1 MVWKEIPMLPI
12 LLFPIVSTLI
22 GSVLAIPISDQQPL
36 GNQLWRSNGDLY
48 SIDKSPGSSSSRG
61 LTGRF
66 LHITDLHPDS
76 HYKTGRSVD
85 EDDACHW
92 GKGPAGYFGAEGS
105 ECDSPFT
112 LINETFRW
120 IEKNLKGDIDFVIWT
135 GDSARHD
142 NDERI
147 PRTEEEVSA
156 MNEIIAG
163 KFIDTFKEGS
173 SRTPSIPIVPTLGNN
188 DFMPHNIFNEGPN
201 RWTKK
206 FVDIWA
212 KFIPEHQRHT
222 FVEGGW
228 FTSEVV
234 PNKLAVI
241 SLNTMYFFDSNS
253 AVDGCSAKSQ
263 PGFEHMEWLRVQLQ
277 LLRSRDMKAILIG
290 HVPPARS
297 GSKRSWDE
305 TCWQKYTLWVQQYR
319 DIIVG
324 TAYGHMNIDHFML
337 QDSHKVDILDASKD
351 SASSAISAD
360 TSPLVSIQ
368 SRQSYLV
375 DLREDWSK
383 MPSPPPGMPAL
394 HELFEDSS
402 TEHTEDADPEVLVA
416 TKKKR
421 KFLKKIGGPWA
432 ERYSVSLVS
441 ASVVPNYFPSLRVVE
456 YNISGL
462 VDATT
467 WAESVDQDTA
477 VASPSSEVIDD
488 DDDGDDG
495 DDGFIEQK
503 KKGKKKKKK
512 QPHFKVPKPP
522 SSSAPPGP
530 AYSNQPFTWLGYTQ
544 YFANLSKI
552 NEHMTNSWEVAGDSV
567 NPTDTEVNEVRETSH
582 NDNTFVFEVEYDTRN
597 DPIYKM
603 KDLTVRSFFELATR
617 IAKESSKKN
626 DFLADSTNVDDYD
639 ADDFER
645 QKNKKKKKHQNKVW
659 RTFFE
664 RAFVGYLDSDDLDD
678 LSE

>member
-1 MVWKEIPMLPI
+1 MLPI
-12 LLFPIVSTLI
+12 LLLPIISTLI
-22 GSVLAIPISDQQPL
+22 GSASAIPISDQQPL
-36 GNQLWRSNGDLY
+36 GDRLGHSDGDLY
-48 SIDKSPGSSSSRG
+48 SIDKLPGSSSGRG

-76 HYKTGRSVD
+76 HYKAGRSVD
-85 EDDACHW
+85 EDDACHR
-92 GKGPAGYFGAEGS
+92 GKGPAGYFGSEGT
-105 ECDSPFT
+105 ECDSPLT

-120 IEKNLKGDIDFVIWT
+120 IEKNLKGHIDFVIWT

-142 NDERI
+142 NDEKI

-156 MNEIIAG
+156 LNEIIAG
-163 KFIDTFKEGS
+163 KFIETFKEGS
-173 SRTPSIPIVPTLGNN
+173 SHFPAIPIVPTLGNN
-188 DFMPHNIFNEGPN
+188 DFMPHNIFNDGPN
-201 RWTKK
+201 RWTKR
-206 FVDIWA
+206 FVDVWA

-228 FTSEVV
+228 FTSEVI
-234 PNKLAVI
+234 PNKLTVI

-305 TCWQKYTLWVQQYR
+305 TCWQKYTLWVHQYR

-337 QDSHKVDILDASKD
+337 QDSRKVDILDASSKS
-351 SASSAISAD
+351 SASSAVADD
-360 TSPLVSIQ
+360 TSPLVSVQ

-375 DLREDWSK
+375 DLRKDWSK
-383 MPSPPPGMPAL
+383 MPSPPPGISDL
-394 HELFEDSS
+394 YELFEDDP
-402 TEHTEDADPEVLVA
+402 TEHTENADLEALMP
-416 TKKKR
+416 KKKRR

-441 ASVVPNYFPSLRVVE
+441 PSVVPNYFPSLRVVE

-462 VDATT
+462 ADATT
-467 WAESVDQDTA
+467 WAEYLDLDTA
-477 VASPSSEVIDD
+477 VASPSSEMIEDD
-488 DDDGDDG
+488 A
-495 DDGFIEQK
+495 FIEEK

-512 QPHFKVPKPP
+512 NKPHFKVPKPP

-530 AYSNQPFTWLGYTQ
+530 AYSNQPLTWLGYTQ
-544 YFANLSKI
+544 YYANLTKI
-552 NEHMTNSWEVAGDSV
+552 NEHMTSSREVAGGSAS
-567 NPTDTEVNEVRETSH
+567 PTDTESNEVSETSH
-582 NDNTFVFEVEYDTRN
+582 GEDAFVYEVEYDTR
-597 DPIYKM
+597 DDRIYKM
-603 KDLTVRSFFELATR
+603 EDLTVRSFFELATR

-626 DFLADSTNVDDYD
+626 DILADTTNVNGLPASKTGVVDDYD
-639 ADDFER
+639 DDDFE
-645 QKNKKKKKHQNKVW
+645 QQKKKKKKNAQNKVW
-659 RTFFE
+659 RTFLE
-664 RAFVGYLDSDDLDD
+664 RAFVGFLDSDDLDD
-678 LSE
+678 MSE

>member
-1 MVWKEIPMLPI
+1 MLPI
-12 LLFPIVSTLI
+12 LLLPIISTLI
-22 GSVLAIPISDQQPL
+22 GSASAIPISDQQPL
-36 GNQLWRSNGDLY
+36 GDRLGHSDGDLY
-48 SIDKSPGSSSSRG
+48 SIDKLPGSSSGRG

-76 HYKTGRSVD
+76 HYKAGRSVD
-85 EDDACHW
+85 EDDACHR
-92 GKGPAGYFGAEGS
+92 GKGPAGYFGSEGT
-105 ECDSPFT
+105 ECDSPLT

-120 IEKNLKGDIDFVIWT
+120 IEKNLKGHIDFVIWT

-142 NDERI
+142 NDEKI

-156 MNEIIAG
+156 LNEIIAG
-163 KFIDTFKEGS
+163 KFIETFKEGS
-173 SRTPSIPIVPTLGNN
+173 SHFPSIPIVPTLGNN
-188 DFMPHNIFNEGPN
+188 DFMPHNIFNDGPN
-201 RWTKK
+201 RWTKR
-206 FVDIWA
+206 FVDVWA

-228 FTSEVV
+228 FTSEVI
-234 PNKLAVI
+234 PNKLTVI

-305 TCWQKYTLWVQQYR
+305 TCWQKYTLWVHQYR

-337 QDSHKVDILDASKD
+337 QDSRKVDILDASSKS
-351 SASSAISAD
+351 SASSAVADD
-360 TSPLVSIQ
+360 TSPLVSVQ

-375 DLREDWSK
+375 DLRKDWSK
-383 MPSPPPGMPAL
+383 MPSPPPGISDL
-394 HELFEDSS
+394 YELFEDDP
-402 TEHTEDADPEVLVA
+402 TEHTENADLEALMS
-416 TKKKR
+416 KKKRR

-441 ASVVPNYFPSLRVVE
+441 PSVVPNYFPSLRVVE

-462 VDATT
+462 ADATT
-467 WAESVDQDTA
+467 WAEYLDLDTA
-477 VASPSSEVIDD
+477 VASPSFEMIEDD
-488 DDDGDDG
+488 A
-495 DDGFIEQK
+495 FIEEK

-512 QPHFKVPKPP
+512 NKPHFKVPKPP

-530 AYSNQPFTWLGYTQ
+530 AYSNQPLTWLGYTQ
-544 YFANLSKI
+544 YYANLTKI
-552 NEHMTNSWEVAGDSV
+552 NEHMTSSREVAGGSAS
-567 NPTDTEVNEVRETSH
+567 PTETESNEVSETSH
-582 NDNTFVFEVEYDTRN
+582 GEDAFIYEVEYDTR
-597 DPIYKM
+597 DDRIYKM
-603 KDLTVRSFFELATR
+603 EDLTVRSFFELATR

-626 DFLADSTNVDDYD
+626 DISADTTNVNGLPASKTGVVDDYD
-639 ADDFER
+639 DDDFE
-645 QKNKKKKKHQNKVW
+645 QQKKKKKKNAQNKVW
-659 RTFFE
+659 RTFLE
-664 RAFVGYLDSDDLDD
+664 RAFVGFLDSDDLDD
-678 LSE
+678 MSE